1 MTHVIA
7 VGEEDLN
14 EELTRMIAS
23 NRDDCAGV
31 DRHRD
36 PFLTERYITVEEADR
51 LMECP
56 TRGEA
61 VEVGSSETV

>member
-1 MTHVIA
+1 
-7 VGEEDLN
+7 
-14 EELTRMIAS
+14 MIAWVVVAS
-23 NRDDCAGV
+23 THKLDIESSYQAGV

-61 VEVGSSETV
+61 VEVGSCETVYMNTSI